1 MKILVAVKRVID
13 YNVQVRVK
21 EDGTGVVTDNVK
33 MSSNPPDDNAIEEAV
48 KIKEAGKATEI
59 IAITVGEEKS
69 QDTVRKALA
78 VGADRGILIKTE
90 GTVEPLAVAKA
101 LQKIVEKEKPDLV
114 FMGKQAIDDDCN
126 QTGQMLSALLNWPQ
140 ATFASK
146 IEVKEKT
153 LEVTREID
161 EGLETIEVNVPAIVT
176 CDLRL
181 NEPRY
186 ASLPNIMILG
196 NEAYLGSFNL
206 RSQVTIAGTLT
217 SIVSKP
223 SSISLVTSKVFSFTS
238 IFDAKVAWGQFNNA
252 LNIWPVWLQSSSI
265 ACFPIKTKSG
275 FSFSTIFCNAFATAN
290 GSTVPSVLIKIPLS
304 APTAKAFLTVSCD
317 FSSPTVIAIISV
329 ALPASLIFT
338 ASSIALSSG
347 GLLDIFTLSVTTPV
361 PSSLTLTWTL

>member
-21 EDGTGVVTDNVK
+21 EDGSGIVTDNVK

-48 KIKEAGKATEI
+48 KIKEAGKVTEI

-186 ASLPNIMILG
+186 ASLPNIMKAKKKPLEILTAEELG
-196 NEAYLGSFNL
+196 IDTKPRVQQIKVEEPPKRKAGIKVANVAELVSKLKNEA
-206 RSQVTIAGTLT
+206 
-217 SIVSKP
+217 
-223 SSISLVTSKVFSFTS
+223 KV
-238 IFDAKVAWGQFNNA
+238 I
-252 LNIWPVWLQSSSI
+252 
-265 ACFPIKTKSG
+265 
-275 FSFSTIFCNAFATAN
+275 
-290 GSTVPSVLIKIPLS
+290 
-304 APTAKAFLTVSCD
+304 
-317 FSSPTVIAIISV
+317 
-329 ALPASLIFT
+329 
-338 ASSIALSSG
+338 
-347 GLLDIFTLSVTTPV
+347 
-361 PSSLTLTWTL
+361 